1 MGFGAMNEW
10 ISRKISSE
18 QSERTGIQKSIFFSE
33 SNLERLTET
42 LCKMRGAALKLVNI
56 FHFSH
61 PRDKFFPFKVI

>member
-18 QSERTGIQKSIFFSE
+18 SSERKGIQKSIFFSE

-42 LCKMRGAALKLVNI
+42 LCKMRGAALKLVNRI
-56 FHFSH
+56 LSHQIGTNSFHS
-61 PRDKFFPFKVI
+61 R